1 MYEINNLTF
10 RYMLSDRNSLEQV
23 SLKIKKGK
31 ITLIAGPSG
40 SGKTTLL
47 RHLKKELLPKG
58 ERLAVCKRSWV
69 FISESISPDGN
80 GYRMA

>member
-1 MYEINNLTF
+1 
-10 RYMLSDRNSLEQV
+10 MLSDRNSLEQV

-58 ERLAVCKRSWV
+58 KRSGKV
-69 FISESISPDGN
+69 LPSP
-80 GYRMA
+80 

>member
-10 RYMLSDRNSLEQV
+10 RYMLSDRNSLKQV

-47 RHLKKELLPKG
+47 RHLKKELMPKG
-58 ERLAVCKRSWV
+58 KDQEKFYMIGRNL
-69 FISESISPDGN
+69 N
-80 GYRMA
+80 N